1 MKKIYSIL
9 LCVGLIAGFVSCEKD
24 RDFTLSTLSLS
35 DETII
40 PSYESAAVSCVLKAN
55 STISDAYVHYSVN
68 SNFADY
74 SVAKMTKEKGKYIA
88 ELVDLLD
95 NTMYYIR
102 YEANNKYSSVVTDD
116 IAQFQTL
123 ELSLPVMDI
132 DTISNVYDSHAQA
145 HIRLSFDGGTP
156 VTEMGVCWNT
166 QANPTIDNDKAT
178 TEDAVAIVDITA
190 LQPNTTYYARAYAKN
205 KLGVSY
211 SRELVVTTYALPEV
225 RTEEVADIQLRSAQL
240 VGTLL
245 FTGNDDATTKGF
257 CWSDKPEPTIEGN
270 HIQIDIESESY
281 TYLLDNL
288 VPETQYYVRAYAQN
302 MIGTVYGEEKIFITL
317 PILLPTLTTI
327 SATDITTNSAV
338 VGGNITEDGG
348 DNLTERGVVYSTSHN
363 PTTSNT
369 KITSGTGKGSFTC
382 KLTDLQANTTYY
394 VRAYAV
400 NSKGAA
406 YGDEVS
412 FTTASYSLPSVTTTS
427 ASSVTTSSA
436 TVGGNVTADGGA
448 TVTERGVVYSTT
460 QNPTTSNSKKVSG
473 SGKGAFSVSLTGLLE
488 GRTYYVRA
496 YAVNS
501 EGTSYG
507 NQISFTTNKTVVL
520 PTVTTTTATQIT
532 ETTAVTGG
540 NVTADGNATVTERGV
555 VYSTNQNPTTSNAK
569 VTAGSGTGSF
579 TCNLTGLQ
587 ANTTYYVRAYAVN
600 SKGTAYGQ
608 EISFTTDKGILLPV
622 LTTTVTQITNNSA
635 VVVGN
640 ITSDGGA
647 TVTERGIVYCQLPN
661 PDINHTNAI
670 CDIIRSGSGVGEF
683 TCEMIDLPPDTKYYV
698 RAYAINSK
706 GVAYG
711 EEVSFTT
718 TGIVLPTL
726 TTTAATQVTANSAV
740 VGGNVTSDGGASVT
754 ERGVVYGTSPNP
766 TTSNNKVKNGSGTG
780 SFTCNLTG
788 LQDNTTYYVCAYA
801 VNSKGTT
808 YGEEISFTTNSPS
821 YSDPTGTENGHGY
834 VDLGLSVKW
843 ATMNVGASKP
853 EDYGDYFAWGEVEPK
868 TTYDWNTYKWCVD
881 SHNNINKYNN
891 ESSYGIVDN
900 KTILEPSDDA
910 ATVNWGAG
918 TGGTWRMPTNAEVTE
933 LREQCTWTWTTQ
945 NGVYGRK
952 VTGPS
957 GNSIFL
963 PATGCYY
970 DNSNENAGNEGY
982 YWSCSLN
989 LENADCAYNLHFN
1002 EYDGEG
1008 FKNFRRDYGHAIRP
1022 VYGLPVVTMP
1032 TVTTSAVTQI
1042 TEATAVTGGDVTDEG
1057 GDIVTERGVVYST
1070 SPNPTTSNNKVKNGS
1085 GKGSFTCNL
1094 TGLQANTTYY
1104 VRAYAVNSK
1113 GTAYGEEVSFTT
1125 KSPSYSDPTGTE
1137 NGHGYVDLGLS
1148 VKWAT
1153 CNVGASGSK
1162 PEDYGDYFAWGETE
1176 PKTSYSESN
1185 YSYTDNPTTLPLS
1198 ADAAHVNW
1206 GGSWRM
1212 PTDAEMTELR
1222 EQCTWTW
1229 TTYGCKVTSKK
1240 NGNSIFLPAAGYR
1253 DGSSLGSA
1261 GSYGFYWSSSPHT
1274 SDTGYAWGVD
1284 FGSYYV
1290 DKHDAYRYYG
1300 HSVRPVYGLPVVTMP
1315 TVTTSAVTQITEATA
1330 VAGGNVTADGGA
1342 TITERGICVA
1352 TVSNPTTS
1360 NTKVTAGSG
1369 KGSFTCNLTGLQENT
1384 TYYVRAYAINSKGTA
1399 YGEQVSFT
1407 TNEQSNTPNNGTE
1420 NGHEYVDLG
1429 LSVKWATCNV
1439 GATKPEDYGD
1449 YFAWGEV
1456 ETKTTYDWTTYKW
1469 CNGSYGTLTKYNNNS
1484 SYGTVDN
1491 KTTLEMLDDAARVN
1505 WGGSWRMPTDAEMT
1519 ELYEQCTW
1527 TWTFQNRV
1535 YGYKVTST
1543 KVGYTN
1549 KSIFLPAAGYRD
1561 VRALGYAGSN
1571 GSYWS
1576 SSLNTGSTS
1585 YAYYLGFNSSNV
1597 AWSSNGRSYGRSVR
1611 PVCP

>member
-9 LCVGLIAGFVSCEKD
+9 LCIGLIAGFISCEKD

-132 DTISNVYDSHAQA
+132 DTISNVYDSYAQA

-211 SRELVVTTYALPEV
+211 SREMVITTYALPEV

-270 HIQIDIESESY
+270 HIQIDVESESY

-302 MIGTVYGEEKIFITL
+302 MIGTVYGEEKIFTTL
-317 PILLPTLTTI
+317 PILLATLTTTA
-327 SATDITTNSAV
+327 ATDITTNSAV

-363 PTTSNT
+363 PTMSDTKLSNG
-369 KITSGTGKGSFTC
+369 SGIGLFTC
-382 KLTDLQANTTYY
+382 NLTGLQANTTYY

-400 NSKGAA
+400 NSKGVS

-436 TVGGNVTADGGA
+436 TAGGNVTADGGA

-520 PTVTTTTATQIT
+520 PTVTTATATQIT

-555 VYSTNQNPTTSNAK
+555 VYSTTQNPTTSNSKK
-569 VTAGSGTGSF
+569 VSGSGIGSF

-718 TGIVLPTL
+718 
-726 TTTAATQVTANSAV
+726 
-740 VGGNVTSDGGASVT
+740 
-754 ERGVVYGTSPNP
+754 
-766 TTSNNKVKNGSGTG
+766 K
-780 SFTCNLTG
+780 
-788 LQDNTTYYVCAYA
+788 
-801 VNSKGTT
+801 
-808 YGEEISFTTNSPS
+808 SPS

-853 EDYGDYFAWGEVEPK
+853 EDYGDYYAWGETEPK
-868 TTYDWNTYKWCVD
+868 TTYEWSTYKWCNG
-881 SHNNINKYNN
+881 SHDTQTKYCTD
-891 ESSYGIVDN
+891 SSYGTVDN
-900 KTILEPSDDA
+900 KTVLDKEDDA
-910 ATVNWGAG
+910 AAVNWGG
-918 TGGTWRMPTNAEVTE
+918 NWQMPTEAEFYE

-945 NGVYGRK
+945 NGVDGYN
-952 VTGPS
+952 VTS
-957 GNSIFL
+957 KKNGNSIFL
-963 PATGCYY
+963 PAAGYRYGSSLYY
-970 DNSNENAGNEGY
+970 AGSGGY
-982 YWSCSLN
+982 YWSSSLN
-989 LENADCAYNLHFN
+989 SYDASYAYYLYFN
-1002 EYDGEG
+1002 SSYVDWSNYLR
-1008 FKNFRRDYGHAIRP
+1008 FYGRSVRP
-1022 VYGLPVVTMP
+1022 VYGLPVVTVP
-1032 TVTTSAVTQI
+1032 TVTTSVVTQI
-1042 TEATAVTGGDVTDEG
+1042 TDATAVAGGNVTADG
-1057 GDIVTERGVVYST
+1057 GATVTERGVCVATVS
-1070 SPNPTTSNNKVKNGS
+1070 NPTTSNTKVTAGS
-1085 GKGSFTCNL
+1085 GTGSFTCDL

-1113 GTAYGEEVSFTT
+1113 GVAYGEEVSFTT
-1125 KSPSYSDPTGTE
+1125 ASDAPAVPE
-1137 NGHGYVDLGLS
+1137 YVDLGLS

-1153 CNVGASGSK
+1153 FNVGANK

-1176 PKTSYSESN
+1176 PKTKYSESN

-1198 ADAAHVNW
+1198 ADAAHANLGDSWRMPTYAEQEELIEQCTWTWTTQNGVNGYKVTSKKNGNSIFLPAAGYCDGLPSYAGSCGFYRSSSIDTYYTSHAFYLRFDSSSVYWLSDGGLRYQGRSVRPVYGLPVVTVPKVTTSAITQITETTAVAGGYVTVDGNATVTERGVVYSATQNPTTSNSKKVSGSGIGLFTCNLTGLQANTTYYVRAYAINSKGVAYGEEVSFTTASDAPAVPEYVDLGLSVKWATFNVGANKPEDYGDYFAWGETKPTSIYDWSTYKYCNGSSSTLTKYNDTSSYGTVDNKTVLDAEDDAAAVNW

-1229 TTYGCKVTSKK
+1229 TTQNGVNGYKVTSTK

-1253 DGSSLGSA
+1253 DGSSLS
-1261 GSYGFYWSSSPHT
+1261 
-1274 SDTGYAWGVD
+1274 
-1284 FGSYYV
+1284 
-1290 DKHDAYRYYG
+1290 
-1300 HSVRPVYGLPVVTMP
+1300 
-1315 TVTTSAVTQITEATA
+1315 
-1330 VAGGNVTADGGA
+1330 
-1342 TITERGICVA
+1342 
-1352 TVSNPTTS
+1352 
-1360 NTKVTAGSG
+1360 
-1369 KGSFTCNLTGLQENT
+1369 
-1384 TYYVRAYAINSKGTA
+1384 
-1399 YGEQVSFT
+1399 
-1407 TNEQSNTPNNGTE
+1407 
-1420 NGHEYVDLG
+1420 
-1429 LSVKWATCNV
+1429 
-1439 GATKPEDYGD
+1439 
-1449 YFAWGEV
+1449 
-1456 ETKTTYDWTTYKW
+1456 
-1469 CNGSYGTLTKYNNNS
+1469 
-1484 SYGTVDN
+1484 
-1491 KTTLEMLDDAARVN
+1491 
-1505 WGGSWRMPTDAEMT
+1505 
-1519 ELYEQCTW
+1519 
-1527 TWTFQNRV
+1527 
-1535 YGYKVTST
+1535 
-1543 KVGYTN
+1543 
-1549 KSIFLPAAGYRD
+1549 
-1561 VRALGYAGSN
+1561 YAGSN
-1571 GSYWS
+1571 GYYWS
-1576 SSLNTGSTS
+1576 SSLNTYSTS
-1585 YAYYLGFNSSNV
+1585 LAYCLYFSSVSVAWLIDSRYLGH
-1597 AWSSNGRSYGRSVR
+1597 SVR